1 MTQHDDQQLVDYLF
15 DELSE
20 EEAGGFERL
29 LEDDAEL
36 SSEVSSLGD
45 TLDAMRALEPE
56 DPPDWLSAKVL
67 AEARQTAEAAA
78 EEAEKKSLWGRLR
91 KLMWGPAGGLIG
103 AGVAAVA
110 LAVVVT
116 PQMVAEQAPPSA
128 DAIAI
133 EMAERELARP
143 EGAAAPMQAGA
154 EEARAQIEA
163 ELAARAAAESKAAAA
178 PEPEP
183 TPDLERSASPAGRRA
198 PPPAAKPAPSK
209 KRRSR
214 RARPAVVQDPS
225 LDDAIGEV
233 KGGAVG
239 RVSSGAGAPMD
250 APATAKATPAPPA
263 PRRAPEPAP
272 PPLEVDEDAP
282 AFGDVAPAP
291 KAEEKAKDT
300 GTDPEQVA
308 DELLRAAQGEV
319 ARGDLAAARRVLIRA
334 ASRLANYPARGRI
347 FVARAELELRVKD
360 YAAATRY
367 ARAALEVPGF
377 DGKDDAR
384 ALLRRIARESQPRD
398 EAAPAAPPR

>member
-1 MTQHDDQQLVDYLF
+1 VTQRDDQQLVDYLF

-116 PQMVAEQAPPSA
+116 PQMLAEQAPASA
-128 DAIAI
+128 DAIAYD
-133 EMAERELARP
+133 MAERELARP
-143 EGAAAPMQAGA
+143 EGAAAPAQAGA
-154 EEARAQIEA
+154 EEARAQLEA
-163 ELAARAAAESKAAAA
+163 ELAARAAAKAEAA
-178 PEPEP
+178 PETEP
-183 TPDLERSASPAGRRA
+183 APDLERSLHPAARRS

-209 KRRSR
+209 KRSR
-214 RARPAVVQDPS
+214 RARQAAVEDPS
-225 LDDAIGEV
+225 LDDTIGEV
-233 KGGAVG
+233 KGGAGG
-239 RVSSGAGAPMD
+239 RASSGAGMPAD
-250 APATAKATPAPPA
+250 APVTAKAPPA
-263 PRRAPEPAP
+263 PRAAPAP
-272 PPLEVDEDAP
+272 PPPEVDEDAP
-282 AFGDVAPAP
+282 GFGDVALAP
-291 KAEEKAKDT
+291 KTEEKAKDT
-300 GTDPEQVA
+300 GVDPDRLA
-308 DELLRAAQGEV
+308 DEFLRAARGEV
-319 ARGDLAAARRVLIRA
+319 ARQDLAAARRVLIRA

-347 FVARAELELRVKD
+347 FVARAELELRVQD

-367 ARAALEVPGF
+367 AQAALEVPGF

-384 ALLRRIARESQPRD
+384 ALLRRIARERQPRD